1 MSPPVPVLLAVPGAA
16 WEGGLVAALERPGGG
31 VRVVRRCMDLA
42 DLLASA
48 ATGTARAALL
58 SADLRRLDRD
68 VLARLAGSGVVPIGL
83 VPSGD
88 EVAAARLRGLGVR
101 YVLPVDPAETIAAA
115 VAAAVHRASVSG
127 PVPVSGYADPAA
139 ALPDQVDP
147 PSGDDHE
154 GSGGGRLVAVWGPT
168 GAPGRTTVAVTLAAE
183 TARAGV
189 PVLLADADVYGGSVA
204 QVLGLLDEAPGL
216 AGAARLANS
225 GTLDLPALSGLAP
238 LVAARLSV
246 LPGII
251 RPDRWPE
258 LRPAALEQVW
268 SLARELAPLTVVDCG
283 FNLERDEEISFDV
296 AAPRRNGATLAT
308 LERADAVVA
317 VGAAD
322 PVGLQRL
329 VRGLADLRDVVP
341 GVKVHLVINKVRRG
355 AVGDEPERQLLAA
368 AHRHLAG
375 ADVED
380 VVLVPYDRDGL
391 DRALLLG
398 RTLPEAVPGSPVRS
412 ALAPLAARL
421 LGRDRLG
428 SRRRARRSR
437 RT

>member
-88 EVAAARLRGLGVR
+88 EVAVARLRGLGMR
-101 YVLPVDPAETIAAA
+101 HVLPVDPAETIAAA

>member
-101 YVLPVDPAETIAAA
+101 HVLPVDPAETIAAA